1 LVDSKP
7 VSIGVVAYVLG
18 MSSKK
23 LQRWYQHVLSG
34 FTQAVENK
42 EIGKDDL
49 LVVEQGKLTEISV
62 PILKEDNIGSQMAVD
77 EKTIN
82 GSCYTVLS
90 NRETGKIA
98 LMASTLKT
106 KYLIKLMGKI
116 NIDNRMQVKSL
127 SRDMALHY
135 DWFGREAFIN
145 SYHVIDKFHVIK
157 SIMEQLQAT
166 RIRYR
171 QEELTRR
178 REAHKNKQNYAEIT
192 LDNGD
197 TILQLLA
204 RSRGLL
210 FLMPHSWTDQQRHRA
225 KILFNA
231 FPQIKT
237 VYKLVNQIRTW
248 FKPPQGKV
256 TYQVTKN
263 KKKQK
268 LIELIKVFNKTGITE
283 LKNIAFMLKRN
294 MPNILHYFIA
304 KETNAKA
311 EALNQNLQRF
321 INVNY
326 GTRNIKFF
334 LFRINIH
341 FA

>member
-1 LVDSKP
+1 MVDSKP
-7 VSIGVVAYVLG
+7 LSIGQVAYVLG
-18 MSSKK
+18 MNSKK

-34 FTQAVENK
+34 FTQAIENK

-49 LVVEQGKLTEISV
+49 LVVEEGKLTEISV
-62 PILKEDNIGSQMAVD
+62 PILKEENIGSQMAVD

-82 GSCYTVLS
+82 GTCYTVLS
-90 NRETGKIA
+90 NRENGKIA
-98 LMASTLKT
+98 LMAATLKT
-106 KYLIKLMGKI
+106 KYLMKLMGKI
-116 NIDNRMQVKSL
+116 DIGKRMKVKSL

-135 DWFGREAFIN
+135 DWFGRQAFMN

-178 REAHKNKQNYAEIT
+178 REAHKNKQNYSEIT

-210 FLMPHSWTDQQRHRA
+210 FLMSHSWTDQQRHRA
-225 KILFNA
+225 KILFNT
-231 FPQIKT
+231 FPQIKV
-237 VYKLVNQIRTW
+237 VYQLVNQIRKW
-248 FKPPQGKV
+248 FKPPQGKI
-256 TYQVTKN
+256 TYQVTKD
-263 KKKQK
+263 KKRQK
-268 LIELIKVFNKTGITE
+268 LIALIKEFNKTGIAE

-294 MPNILHYFIA
+294 LPNILNYFIA

-334 LFRINIH
+334 LFRVKIH